1 MSSKASKSSEQ
12 SSKKHHSSKSKSK
25 SKNDDWAEIT
35 DPEERR
41 RIQNRLAQRKFR
53 KKNQDSKEKADRDAE
68 NETNAKNTY
77 EIASGSSDPSGA
89 GAGGAEEGAESGLP
103 WGSINMNHVITRGHE
118 HESRRGSGRDDYVRE
133 DPYYMTNY
141 GNGYTE
147 AYQPGG
153 ASELRE
159 QWWGGLLL
167 RRRLAVLFGLRS
179 GRGRESGASQ
189 AALV

>member
-1 MSSKASKSSEQ
+1 MSSKASKSSEP

-53 KKNQDSKEKADRDAE
+53 KKNQDSKEKADRDAD

-77 EIASGSSDPSGA
+77 EIASGSSDPSG
-89 GAGGAEEGAESGLP
+89 GGGGGAEEGAESGLP

-147 AYQPGG
+147 AYQPAAPASYGSSGG
-153 ASELRE
+153 EDYYY
-159 QWWGGLLL
+159 GGDSPYYLDYDQGGDVNQGHH
-167 RRRLAVLFGLRS
+167 RR
-179 GRGRESGASQ
+179 
-189 AALV
+189 